1 MPLKQPDK
9 YRRVYN
15 VKAEEQALKSIRQIY
30 ILITDVK

>member
-1 MPLKQPDK
+1 MSLRQPDK

-15 VKAEEQALKSIRQIY
+15 LLAEEQALQIIKQIY

>member
-1 MPLKQPDK
+1 MSLKQPDK

-15 VKAEEQALKSIRQIY
+15 LIAEEQAFQIIKQIY

>member
-1 MPLKQPDK
+1 MSLRQPDK

-15 VKAEEQALKSIRQIY
+15 LIAEEQALQIIKHIY